1 MQCDEILAA
10 VPKDLSRA
18 TIKVATYRLGTRAWA
33 QVYTIILEHQYYFQ
47 VNKSTKLVWCQC
59 VSASIS
65 KLKAHRLAPEISIFL
80 YHSLLMLAA
89 CEKFLNTNIL
99 ALNFAP

>member
-47 VNKSTKLVWCQC
+47 VNKSTTTIWSTTTSM
-59 VSASIS
+59 VSMC
-65 KLKAHRLAPEISIFL
+65 FL
-80 YHSLLMLAA
+80 
-89 CEKFLNTNIL
+89 
-99 ALNFAP
+99 